1 MAHKIQLTAKNC
13 KDFRTNLNTE
23 YKGFNACIKFLIA
36 NWNNKEIQEMAK
48 ADGLNKSDI
57 SAEYI
62 KKHLEGTNW
71 VNNGVMGHMIT
82 TEKGDKA
89 KGIPAKREFSAEK
102 VWTPGKVWD
111 YVRRASNAHC
121 KELGI

>member
-1 MAHKIQLTAKNC
+1 MSHKIQLTAKNC
-13 KDFRTNLNTE
+13 KDFRTNLNTT

-36 NWNNKEIQEMAK
+36 NWTNKELQAMAK

-62 KKHLEGTNW
+62 IKHLEGTNW
-71 VNNGVMGHMIT
+71 VKDGIMGHMVT
-82 TEKGDKA
+82 TDKET
-89 KGIPAKREFSAEK
+89 KTREFTPEK

-121 KELGI
+121 KTLGLK

>member
-13 KDFRTNLNTE
+13 KDFRTSLNVE
-23 YKGFNACIKFLIA
+23 YKGFNACIKFLVA
-36 NWNNKEIQEMAK
+36 NWTNKELQKMAK
-48 ADGLNKSDI
+48 SDGLNKSDI

-62 KKHLEGTNW
+62 LKHLEGTNW
-71 VNNGVMGHMIT
+71 VQNGVMGHMVT
-82 TEKGDKA
+82 VDKEN
-89 KGIPAKREFSAEK
+89 KVREFRAEK

-121 KELGI
+121 KSLGLK